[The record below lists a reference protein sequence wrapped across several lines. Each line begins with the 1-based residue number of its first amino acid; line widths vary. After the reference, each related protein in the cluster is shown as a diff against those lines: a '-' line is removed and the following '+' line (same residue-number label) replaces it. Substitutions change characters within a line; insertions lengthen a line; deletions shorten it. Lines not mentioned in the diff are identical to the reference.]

1 MAISFPLALS
11 EGPLSLQHQAFVSRH
26 FRTGLC
32 FSSRSWIVTLRVGGK
47 VVPPSRTS
55 FRQSHRTVFPQT
67 PLLQMRFPYFSYPTS
82 LRTVF
87 IASAPSRYS
96 IGVFSLSRPET
107 SWNAAICAPSISTVK
122 LKAEYGLWFGLGVAI
137 APSAYALFPK

>member
-1 MAISFPLALS
+1 MAILLPLAFN
-11 EGPLSLQHQAFVSRH
+11 EGPLTLQHQAFVSRH
-26 FRTGLC
+26 LRTGLC

-55 FRQSHRTVFPQT
+55 LRQSQRTVFPQT
-67 PLLQMRFPYFSYPTS
+67 PRLQTRFGYFSDPTS

-96 IGVFSLSRPET
+96 IGVFSLSSPEI
-107 SWNAAICAPSISTVK
+107 SWKAAICAPSISMVK
-122 LKAEYGLWFGLGVAI
+122 LKAE
-137 APSAYALFPK
+137 